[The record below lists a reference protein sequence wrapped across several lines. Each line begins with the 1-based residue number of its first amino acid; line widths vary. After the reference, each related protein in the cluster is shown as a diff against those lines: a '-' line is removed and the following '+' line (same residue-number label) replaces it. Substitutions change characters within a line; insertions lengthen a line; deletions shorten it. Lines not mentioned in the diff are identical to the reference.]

1 MERLIYNQLVLW
13 KNDERHKPLI
23 LLGARQV
30 GKTYILNLFGKQEF
44 DNYVYVNCHNNDF
57 TTSLFRSFDID
68 RIIVDIERYSGQK
81 IVLGKTLLVFD
92 EIQEVYN
99 GIASLKYFCEQM
111 PQLHVAVAGSLLGI
125 TLRKGESFPVG
136 KVDVLSMYPMTY
148 MEYLIACDKKNIVQS
163 LFECDWRVVELEQE
177 YLTNRL
183 REYYFVGGMPE
194 AVNEFLSTGN
204 LKKTRQI
211 QNDIIDAYG
220 RDISKHTKAEAQRI
234 RQIWE
239 SVPAQLA
246 KENKKFIFGMLKKGA
261 RAASFEVAL
270 QWLVDAG
277 LVYKVERCK
286 TPLLPLKF
294 YADSSAFKIY
304 LLDVG
309 LLAAM
314 AQTDPKDILLGNK
327 VFSEFKGAFTENY
340 VLEQLKSI
348 KNLYQ
353 YYFSKDNSQLEI
365 DFLLQCAGKIVPVE
379 VKAEV
384 NVKSKSLRSFVN
396 ENDSAKMG
404 LRFSM
409 KLYEEQGWMIN
420 VPLCAV
426 EAFMK
431 KMTDDE

>member
-136 KVDVLSMYPMTY
+136 KVDVLSMYPMTF
-148 MEYLIACDKKNIVQS
+148 MEYLMACDKKNIVQS

-246 KENKKFIFGMLKKGA
+246 K
-261 RAASFEVAL
+261 
-270 QWLVDAG
+270 
-277 LVYKVERCK
+277 
-286 TPLLPLKF
+286 
-294 YADSSAFKIY
+294 
-304 LLDVG
+304 
-309 LLAAM
+309 
-314 AQTDPKDILLGNK
+314 
-327 VFSEFKGAFTENY
+327 
-340 VLEQLKSI
+340 
-348 KNLYQ
+348 
-353 YYFSKDNSQLEI
+353 
-365 DFLLQCAGKIVPVE
+365 
-379 VKAEV
+379 
-384 NVKSKSLRSFVN
+384 
-396 ENDSAKMG
+396 
-404 LRFSM
+404 
-409 KLYEEQGWMIN
+409 
-420 VPLCAV
+420 
-426 EAFMK
+426 
-431 KMTDDE
+431 